1 MIKYLCFPDEFTAR
15 KTTGW
20 WSKKSGWIAPTPQLQ
35 IAVRGVLYSDD
46 GEYDADGN
54 VTTQPKALPGFHV
67 DVIYGVI
74 PEAAQ
79 KFIINPSTPEYILA

>member
-54 VTTQPKALPGFHV
+54 VIKEPTLKDGYHI
-67 DVIYGVI
+67 DVIYGLI

-79 KFIINPSTPEYILA
+79 KFIINPSTPEYVLA

>member
-54 VTTQPKALPGFHV
+54 VIKEPTLKDGYHI
-67 DVIYGVI
+67 DVIYGLI

-79 KFIINPSTPEYILA
+79 KFIINPSTPEYVLT